1 MKHITYI
8 TILLFVFAA
17 APASAQNYKVR
28 GYVYDSSK
36 NYPLQSVSVLTSSG
50 KGTYTDADGL
60 YEIEVFE
67 TDSVWFSYLG
77 KPTVKFPVAK
87 MPNPLEFDVSL
98 HVNVPTLREV
108 KIRPKNYRFD
118 SIQNR
123 KDYEKV
129 FTFRKPTLKTVAP
142 TYGGAVGFDL
152 DEIINMFRFR
162 RNRSMLSFQQRLLM
176 EEEDKFIDHRFNKA
190 LVRRLTLLDGTELDN
205 FMQLFRPSYS
215 FTKFAGDYEFQLY
228 IKNAHA
234 RFKRGL
240 DKESEFRDQE

>member
-1 MKHITYI
+1 MKHFIYI
-8 TILLFVFAA
+8 TILLFIFSAGPAA
-17 APASAQNYKVR
+17 AQNYKVR

-36 NYPLQSVSVLTSSG
+36 NYPLQAVSVMTTSG
-50 KGTYTDADGL
+50 KGAFTNADGL
-60 YEIEVFE
+60 YEIEVYE

-77 KPTVKFPVAK
+77 KPTMKFPVAK
-87 MPNPLEFDVSL
+87 MINPLEFDVSL
-98 HVNVPTLREV
+98 HVNVPTLKEV

-123 KDYEKV
+123 KDYAKI
-129 FTFRKPTLKTVAP
+129 FNYKKPTIKTVTP
-142 TYGGAVGFDL
+142 SYGGAVGFDL

-162 RNRSMLSFQQRLLM
+162 RNRSMLSFQKRLLM
-176 EEEDKFIDHRFNKA
+176 EEEEKYIDHRFNKA

-205 FMQLFRPSYS
+205 FMQLFRPSYT

-240 DKESEFRDQE
+240 EKESEFIDQ